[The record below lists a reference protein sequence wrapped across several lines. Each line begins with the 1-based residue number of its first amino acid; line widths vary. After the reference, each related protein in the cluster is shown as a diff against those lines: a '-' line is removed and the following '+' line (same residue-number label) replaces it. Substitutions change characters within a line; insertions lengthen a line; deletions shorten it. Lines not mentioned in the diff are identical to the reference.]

1 MGKFSNDR
9 SAEYLSII
17 DGFREHGKGM
27 GDVVELLQRFI
38 KSSGLDVEFGRKARD
53 IQARFSAIQSDIS
66 GLMSSLSSSSTTSDS
81 KEERLHGP
89 PVIIRCKQWEDFG
102 AQALNASTV
111 SFLYRDEEK
120 GFQVDALK
128 GGRVYTFSGQLPS
141 NVTLLRT
148 WLSKELRVEEDKVV
162 EGILAIG

>member
-1 MGKFSNDR
+1 MGKYPNDR
-9 SAEYLSII
+9 SAEYLSVV

-27 GDVVELLQRFI
+27 GDVIELLQRFI
-38 KSSGLDVEFGRKARD
+38 KNSGLGVEFERKATD
-53 IQARFSAIQSDIS
+53 VQTRFSVIQSDIS
-66 GLMSSLSSSSTTSDS
+66 ILISSLSSPLATPDLN
-81 KEERLHGP
+81 EERLQGP
-89 PVIIRCKQWEDFG
+89 PVIIRCKQWEDFRS
-102 AQALNASTV
+102 QALNAGTV

-128 GGRVYTFSGQLPS
+128 GGRVYTFSGALTS

-148 WLSKELRVEEDKVV
+148 WLSKELRVEENKVV